1 MGCVSHCTFIKL
13 YCICHHYISHPPW
26 SRHWHRPLKHLGHFF
41 MYKYFV
47 SGLNLMFSLS
57 QLACPFLCSASL
69 KQTSRCPL
77 HFFAVMHVLG
87 GQHVPTYF
95 SISCRSSR
103 SPTWHLHA
111 HISVMKSL
119 VCSQKCRL
127 RNRADRTWCCA
138 SVDVVLK
145 YCYSC
150 QGSLSLF
157 WEWHPSEQ
165 PSPAKLSALEGSQNS
180 H

>member
-1 MGCVSHCTFIKL
+1 MSHCTFIKL
-13 YCICHHYISHPPW
+13 YCICHHYISHPPL

-41 MYKYFV
+41 MYMYFV

-77 HFFAVMHVLG
+77 HFFLLLLCTFLDDSTFPPIFQLVVDHLVHQLG
-87 GQHVPTYF
+87 IYMP
-95 SISCRSSR
+95 ISALWR
-103 SPTWHLHA
+103 
-111 HISVMKSL
+111 KSL